1 MAISYRN
8 PINLQMQES
17 FLKKEDEK
25 YSFKALTDQT
35 EDAFSPQ
42 INQVLPHTLSS
53 TKTQAGEIL
62 KREGITSAKDIIQRE
77 GVTSAADIVQRET
90 GVTSQ
95 QIKVPDFLTVKDKD
109 KGTKAPDK
117 VPDAFGIPT
126 STVENLQ
133 SAARSVYGRDL
144 TPEQLQRYSNDLSTG
159 KITQDNILGALAYSA
174 ETTTEKARA
183 NTLLGYNYHEL
194 DPVEQMTVQLGDQY
208 KAVSTGG
215 YKYRY
220 EDRLPTLFRNQAE
233 ALAKA
238 GVESIYDVEV
248 RTVEKDTP
256 INVIKR
262 GIYDTNDNFTGKFE
276 YLKQA
281 GTEGHGESETPI
293 YEPLNAYELANLKED
308 DRGDQGYSITTN
320 TKVPVKVLY
329 NSKTGEA
336 LKTGFR
342 EESELRNY
350 QGLDIWGGAN
360 LGKGLDL
367 FGIQVTEDG
376 QPVFV
381 PVWQETSDKKA
392 IGQIVAMVGSV
403 FAPQLGSYLYGL
415 SGAAGAAAGAAT
427 VSAASQLISTGKINV
442 GQLAL
447 SAGTA
452 YIGADVGLTG
462 ADIAGDAAQLA
473 AQGLPQSQIASTIA
487 ATGVNQITA
496 NIAATLAVGGVSA
509 TIAPMIT
516 SSLINMGVSGLHAAV
531 TGQDVG
537 DALKTGAIVG
547 VGNAISVKV
556 IDDLFGQD
564 NIRTIAR
571 SLNLT
576 PSQVRAIGIGSLSNA
591 IAGEATGKDD
601 FLKSLTTNL
610 VSGGI
615 STSAANK
622 MVSFLGDKVSPGTR
636 SFIANATKGAAD
648 ISVRAALNNKNV
660 EETLK
665 QYTPNIIAGSISAA
679 SK

>member
-1 MAISYRN
+1 MSISYRN
-8 PINLQMQES
+8 PVSLQTQNA
-17 FLKKEDEK
+17 FLQKKDEEDYAKTLAE
-25 YSFKALTDQT
+25 QT
-35 EDAFSPQ
+35 S
-42 INQVLPHTLSS
+42 QVLPLSS
-53 TKTQAGEIL
+53 SKTPAGEIL
-62 KREGITSAKDIIQRE
+62 RKEGITSAKDIIKKENVPSAKEILQRE
-77 GVTSAADIVQRET
+77 GITSAADIVQKET
-90 GVTSQ
+90 GVTPQ
-95 QIKVPDFLTVKDKD
+95 QIKVPDFLGAKD
-109 KGTKAPDK
+109 KGIK
-117 VPDAFGIPT
+117 VPDAFGLPT
-126 STVENLQ
+126 STIETVQ

-208 KAVSTGG
+208 KAISTGG

-220 EDRLPTLFRNQAE
+220 EDRLPTLFKNQAE

-238 GVESIYDVEV
+238 GVESIYDVGV
-248 RTVEKDTP
+248 KTVEVDSP

-262 GIYDTNDNFTGKFE
+262 GMYDSIGNFTGKFE
-276 YLKQA
+276 YLKQV
-281 GTEGHGESETPI
+281 GTEGSGESETPI
-293 YEPLNAYELANLKED
+293 YEPLNAYELANLNEVGSEETGISK
-308 DRGDQGYSITTN
+308 TL
-320 TKVPVKVLY
+320 TKVPVKRLY
-329 NSKTGEA
+329 NTKTGEL

-342 EESELRNY
+342 EEGSLRDY

-381 PVWQETSDKKA
+381 PVWQETSDKKK

-403 FAPQLGSYLYGL
+403 FAPQIGSYLYGL

-462 ADIAGDAAQLA
+462 ADIATDAAQLA

-509 TIAPMIT
+509 TVAPMIT

-537 DALKTGAIVG
+537 KALQNGAVLG
-547 VGNAISVKV
+547 VANAISVKV

-571 SLNLT
+571 NLNLT
-576 PSQVRAIGIGSLSNA
+576 PNQVRTIGIGSLSNA
-591 IAGEATGKDD
+591 IAGEATGRGD
-601 FLKSLTTNL
+601 FFNILTTNL
-610 VSGGI
+610 ISGGV

-622 MVSFLGDKVSPGTR
+622 MVSFLGDKVSPSTR
-636 SFIANATKGAAD
+636 AFIATTTKGAAD
-648 ISVRAALNNKNV
+648 ISVKAALNNRSV
-660 EETLK
+660 EDTLK
-665 QYTPNIIAGSISAA
+665 YYAPSIIASGASAA
-679 SK
+679 SR

>member
-1 MAISYRN
+1 MSISYRN
-8 PINLQMQES
+8 PVSLQTQNA
-17 FLKKEDEK
+17 FLQKKDEEDYAKTLAE
-25 YSFKALTDQT
+25 QT
-35 EDAFSPQ
+35 S
-42 INQVLPHTLSS
+42 QVLPHTLSS
-53 TKTQAGEIL
+53 SKTPAGEIL
-62 KREGITSAKDIIQRE
+62 RKEGITSARDIVKKENVPSAKEILQRE
-77 GVTSAADIVQRET
+77 GITSAADIVQKET
-90 GVTSQ
+90 GVTPQ
-95 QIKVPDFLTVKDKD
+95 QIKVPDFLGAKD
-109 KGTKAPDK
+109 KGIK
-117 VPDAFGIPT
+117 VPDAFGLPT
-126 STVENLQ
+126 STIETVQ
-133 SAARSVYGRDL
+133 SASRSVYGRDL

-208 KAVSTGG
+208 KAISTGG

-220 EDRLPTLFRNQAE
+220 EDRLPTLFKNQAE

-256 INVIKR
+256 IGVIKR

-276 YLKQA
+276 YVKQVK
-281 GTEGHGESETPI
+281 GFEEGETPV
-293 YEPLNAYELANLKED
+293 YEQLNPYELANLREVGD
-308 DRGDQGYSITTN
+308 DETGYQRTTN
-320 TKVPVKVLY
+320 TKVPIKVLY
-329 NSKTGEA
+329 NTKTGEA

-381 PVWQETSDKKA
+381 PVWQETSDKKK
-392 IGQIVAMVGSV
+392 IGQIVAVVGSV
-403 FAPQLGSYLYGL
+403 FAPQIGSYLYGL

-452 YIGADVGLTG
+452 YVGADVGLTG
-462 ADIAGDAAQLA
+462 ADIATDAAQLA

-509 TIAPMIT
+509 TVAPMIT

-537 DALKTGAIVG
+537 KALQNGAVLG
-547 VGNAISVKV
+547 VANAISVKV

-571 SLNLT
+571 NLNLT
-576 PSQVRAIGIGSLSNA
+576 PNQVRTIGIGSLSNA
-591 IAGEATGKDD
+591 IAGEATGRGD
-601 FLKSLTTNL
+601 FFNILTTNL
-610 VSGGI
+610 ISGGV

-622 MVSFLGDKVSPGTR
+622 MVSFLGDKVSPSTKA
-636 SFIANATKGAAD
+636 FIATTTKGAAD
-648 ISVRAALNNKNV
+648 ISVKAALNNRSV
-660 EETLK
+660 EDTLK
-665 QYTPNIIAGSISAA
+665 YYAPSIIASGASAA
-679 SK
+679 SR